1 MMITRIEDVTPIVY
15 DGTKKKGGCRGCRV
29 WLGGDI
35 MKAQVVDGWPRG
47 NAIRV
52 LLTDTDASQV
62 NAIRRAM
69 ISDVLKLAILRVNF
83 TQGIVE

>member
-1 MMITRIEDVTPIVY
+1 
-15 DGTKKKGGCRGCRV
+15 
-29 WLGGDI
+29 

-69 ISDVLKLAILRVNF
+69 IRCTKVGNIKSKLYSRYRRTRWSNH
-83 TQGIVE
+83 